1 MKKFFALLLV
11 LVMLVPFVVAC
22 GGGEETTTTTTEKTN
37 TDGNFSSKTTVKRD
51 WADQTLLVAA
61 TAWGGSPGYPWSTME
76 IVIKEGQTSGWGEKI
91 DAAVLD
97 RTAAIY
103 DKYGVK
109 VVWEWASRYDTHKVL
124 KNAILAGND
133 PDYDLAMPRQ
143 FRIQTIVADN
153 SVYDMANRQYI
164 DFDNPYFNDLS
175 VKTYTAKGHTF
186 FITGDFANLDKET
199 AFVLYFNKDVL
210 GDEAATNKLYQM
222 VRDGKWT
229 FDQLVSLSNSRYKDD
244 GDGKFNDSDTYGLS
258 TTSLT
263 RFYEY
268 FGVTQAG
275 VDESTGEWKI
285 ALKDP
290 KVDDIVAKII
300 TANTANWARSAWGG
314 AWGSDAQQALKDD
327 RLLFYNEV
335 IQHIAHVAHFGN
347 IGIVPF
353 PMLNEEQGRYYA
365 PCAGQQ
371 PTLMC
376 VPRTTSDRNMSDY
389 FVDVLAWTGR
399 DYVMDAYYENMA
411 DQVDSAVEMEMI
423 KEYIMPNVSYDAG
436 AATPDW
442 GSLMGSVLSASYNGN
457 VNNFA
462 QAYANAE
469 AGALK
474 KIQSWNDAWG
484 AYEE

>member
-22 GGGEETTTTTTEKTN
+22 GGDDDTTTTTTQGTVTE
-37 TDGNFSSKTTVKRD
+37 GNFSSKTTVKKD
-51 WADQTLLVAA
+51 WAGQTLLVAA
-61 TAWGGSPGYPWSTME
+61 TAWGGSPGAPWSTME
-76 IVIKEGQTSGWGEKI
+76 IVVTEGKTSGWGEKI

-97 RTAAIY
+97 RTAFIY
-103 DKYGVK
+103 DTYGVK
-109 VVWEWASRYDTHKVL
+109 VVWEWSSRYNSHDVL

-133 PDYDLAMPRQ
+133 PDYDLCMPRA
-143 FRIQTIVADN
+143 FRAQSIVAN
-153 SVYDMANRQYI
+153 GSVYDMAGREYI
-164 DFDNPYFNDLS
+164 DFDNTYYNDLS

-199 AFVLYFNKDVL
+199 AFILYFNKNLL
-210 GDEAATNKLYQM
+210 GGEAATNALYQK

-229 FDQLVSLSNSRYKDD
+229 FDQLVSLANSSYTDD
-244 GDGKFNDSDTYGLS
+244 GDGKHGDTDTYGLS

-275 VDESTGEWKI
+275 VDASTGEWK
-285 ALKDP
+285 LTLNDP
-290 KVDDIVAKII
+290 KVNDIVAAII
-300 TANTANWARSAWGG
+300 TTNTANWARSAWEGS
-314 AWGSDAQQALKDD
+314 WGSNAQQALADG

-335 IQHIAHVAHFGN
+335 IQHIAHVAHIGN
-347 IGIVPF
+347 LGIVPF

-376 VPRTTSDRNMSDY
+376 VPKTTSDRNMSDY

-399 DYVMDAYYENMA
+399 EFMIEAYYGELAEKTGSDAN
-411 DQVDSAVEMEMI
+411 MEMLT
-423 KEYIMPNVSYDAG
+423 EYIFPNISYDAG
-436 AATPDW
+436 SGNGW
-442 GSLMGSVLSASYNGN
+442 GSVIGSVLGAAYRDNK
-457 VNNFA
+457 NNFDKA
-462 QAYANAE
+462 FAE
-469 AGALK
+469 HEADALK
-474 KIQSWNDAWG
+474 IIKEWNEAWG
-484 AYEE
+484 SYTE